1 MNKAEALEHAN
12 ALIIPEF
19 LYAAGIDAM
28 NDERMRNEEA
38 IRALIEVYFAEED
51 PGFDFSLVRE
61 LADRNRSLVDKI
73 GSLSVENTRSL
84 NLSRGLTDEEQIRG
98 VAALQK
104 RQPSSVTRQLKGD
117 MAALT
122 LVMSSKPYKGT
133 VIGIDLETT
142 GRNPDRGYIINVGY
156 ALMTW
161 GEDAEPHDTYE
172 AFFGVDPIYA
182 ETGIPMNEVHGITWD
197 MLKDKPL
204 FREDTEAQKTL
215 LKLLMKH
222 PFLAH
227 NAAFEDSWLMLNLE
241 GYAEGRK
248 EGKILPI
255 DTREYC
261 RRLDEEVAKL
271 PFTSKPASLE
281 SWARRRGTL
290 ALDENE
296 RHLAL
301 DDTILMLNTLKA
313 ELMRKNLL
321 LNE

>member
-1 MNKAEALEHAN
+1 MNKSEALEHAN

-28 NDERMRNEEA
+28 NDERVRNEEA
-38 IRALIEVYFAEED
+38 IRALMDAYFAEED

-73 GSLSVENTRSL
+73 GSLTVENTRSL
-84 NLSRGLTDEEQIRG
+84 NLSRGLTDEEHVRG
-98 VAALQK
+98 VAAMQK
-104 RQPSSVTRQLKGD
+104 RQPSAVTRQLKGD

-122 LVMSSKPYKGT
+122 LVMGSKPYKGK

-142 GRNPDRGYIINVGY
+142 GRNPDRGYIINVGWSMMDWT
-156 ALMTW
+156 AE
-161 GEDAEPHDTYE
+161 GEPHDTFE
-172 AFFGVDPIYA
+172 AFFGVDPIY
-182 ETGIPMNEVHGITWD
+182 EQTGIPMHEVHGITWE
-197 MLKDKPL
+197 MLKDRPL
-204 FREDTEAQKTL
+204 FREDRATQEKL

-248 EGKILPI
+248 AGKILPI

-313 ELMRKNLL
+313 EFMRKDLL
-321 LNE
+321 LSE